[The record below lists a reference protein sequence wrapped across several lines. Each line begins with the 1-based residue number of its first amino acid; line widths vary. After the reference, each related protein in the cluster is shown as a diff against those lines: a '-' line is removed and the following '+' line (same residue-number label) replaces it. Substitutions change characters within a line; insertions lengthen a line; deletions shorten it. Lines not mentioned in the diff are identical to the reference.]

1 MSGAPSTPTTQWWST
16 PPCAA
21 CSLPTSAPMV
31 SWLVLRFEVHRATAV
46 AYPIPWN
53 THPVQPSASHPFRC
67 PATAAVDAKSKYGV
81 TPTGNGDCKVNR
93 WLLPD
98 ACLLPVPFPLL
109 VQLSE
114 WERTSHN
121 LTVAFEAEQAFQGEP
136 PGACMPL
143 FLVLCT
149 AVGLT
154 LALAW

>member
-1 MSGAPSTPTTQWWST
+1 M
-16 PPCAA
+16 
-21 CSLPTSAPMV
+21 
-31 SWLVLRFEVHRATAV
+31 
-46 AYPIPWN
+46 
-53 THPVQPSASHPFRC
+53 
-67 PATAAVDAKSKYGV
+67 
-81 TPTGNGDCKVNR
+81 TPTGNGDCMVNH